1 VLSPYGSDVTP
12 SQQAASPV
20 TGSVDGDTVTVTSYD
35 NLEGVYNAGFAWST
49 TDGEWEPAS
58 FVDNASFFSGDF
70 NTVTSQTTPTP
81 PYGDNLLGIIEPFGD
96 NPGSAQVTLSFAQT
110 LSFVEFQVTSAVN
123 SNFTATLVAYG
134 ESGAI
139 LGTYLVTDVGTGGA
153 CGSLNQGPPV
163 PCTPT
168 SPFVQFYDSQDLIAS
183 VQLTVNDTAGA
194 YIDTLQTASSV
205 APEPSS
211 FAALGIGI
219 LALLLW
225 SVKRGRFQLAIRL
238 TGAAPR

>member
-1 VLSPYGSDVTP
+1 VLSPFGSDVTP
-12 SQQAASPV
+12 SQQASDPV
-20 TGSVDGDTVTVTSYD
+20 TGSIGGDTVTATSYD

-49 TDGEWEPAS
+49 TDAQWEPAS
-58 FVDNASFFSGDF
+58 FVDNASFFPGDF

-81 PYGDNLLGIIEPFGD
+81 PYGDSLLGIIEPFGA
-96 NPGSAQVTLSFAQT
+96 NPGPAQVTLSFAQT

-123 SNFTATLVAYG
+123 SDFTATLVAFDTN
-134 ESGAI
+134 GAI
-139 LGTYLVTDVGTGGA
+139 LGTYVVTDSGTGGA
-153 CGSLNQGPPV
+153 CASLNQGPPV

-168 SPFVQFYDSQDLIAS
+168 SPFVQFYNSQDLIAS
-183 VQLTVNDTAGA
+183 VELTVNDTAGA

-219 LALLLW
+219 LALLL
-225 SVKRGRFQLAIRL
+225 KRSRLQWAMRL
-238 TGAAPR
+238 TGTARH